1 MGNIFRKEKKTS
13 KKLKLDKD
21 SISSEQIEKF
31 VNELLNNK
39 DVNMDYIPDAAEKEI
54 YKKILIYGLNITK
67 ELIKTAK
74 VEVIGHEITFTIKP
88 KA

>member
-13 KKLKLDKD
+13 KKKLEKE

-31 VNELLNNK
+31 VNEILNNK
-39 DVNMDYIPDAAEKEI
+39 DVNMEYIPDAAEKEI
-54 YKKILIYGLNITK
+54 YKKILIYGLNIAK